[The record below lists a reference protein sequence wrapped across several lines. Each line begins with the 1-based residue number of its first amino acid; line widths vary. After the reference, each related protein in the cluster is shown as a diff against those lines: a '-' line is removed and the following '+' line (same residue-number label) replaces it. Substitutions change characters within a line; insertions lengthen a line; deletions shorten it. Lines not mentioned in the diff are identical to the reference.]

1 MPVLLQNSGADRL
14 EIGFKPF
21 LPPGVT
27 DWADEDGATPSY
39 NNVGGNPDQWY
50 DLPIRYLQELYP
62 AEDMLTEALGIQR
75 AHMGYLCCTDISEPC
90 RMKHIK
96 VIIRST
102 RKWRML

>member
-1 MPVLLQNSGADRL
+1 MLLQNCGADRL

-50 DLPIRYLQELYP
+50 DRLS
-62 AEDMLTEALGIQR
+62 GI
-75 AHMGYLCCTDISEPC
+75 C
-90 RMKHIK
+90 RSYIL
-96 VIIRST
+96 RRT
-102 RKWRML
+102 C